1 MIDINKILLKKHI
14 FFDGAMGTMLQNR
27 GISLGEIPPEI
38 YNILNPKVIKDI
50 HKKYID
56 AGVDIITTNTFG
68 ANELKLKDSGY
79 SVEEVI
85 EAGVKL
91 AKEVSNGNIV
101 ALDIGPTGEMLE
113 PIGNLKFNRAY
124 EIFKRQVIAG
134 VNAGCDIILIE
145 TISDLYEAKAAILA
159 AKENSELP
167 VFCTMTFGEDGR
179 TFTGTDP
186 LTMVSVLESLS
197 VDALGVNCSLGP
209 KEILGVVEEIIKYS
223 SIPIIVQPNAGL
235 PRVENNKTIFDIT
248 PKEFAFYGKVMANK
262 GVSILGGCCGTTD
275 EYIKEV
281 VKNLKYNVPL
291 KIIKKNITMVSSS
304 SKTIILGEGIK
315 VVGERI
321 NPTGK
326 KEFREALKN
335 NDINY
340 ILKEAIS
347 QKKSG
352 AHILDINLGLPEIN
366 EKDIMIRT
374 IKELQGTINVPIQID
389 SSDTKV
395 IEAAVRICNGKPII
409 NSVNGKEES
418 MKSIFPIVK
427 KYGTCVIALTL
438 DENGIPNTI
447 EDRVKIAEKIIN
459 TAKTYGIDKKDIIV
473 DCLALTAS
481 AQQKEVMGTLDALE
495 IIKKQFKVK
504 TLLGISNI
512 SFGLPKRELINR
524 TFLTMALTK
533 GLDVPI
539 LNPKDREAMET
550 IKSFEVLA
558 NIDKNCENYIKEID
572 DFKKEKIDTREKM
585 DLKHLVISGLTEDV
599 LKMTKT
605 LLDKK
610 NGIEIMDEYLIPAL
624 DEIGKEYEEG
634 TIFLPQL
641 IKCGETVKEA
651 FNIIKKHMDKKNNDT
666 VIRGKIVLAT
676 VKDDIH
682 DIGKNIVKLLL
693 ENYGFEVIDLGKNV
707 SVERI
712 LEVVKKHNIK
722 LVGLS
727 ALMTT
732 TVKSMEETI
741 LKLKETIPLCKVF
754 VGGAVLNKEYAKQI
768 GADYYAKDAR
778 ESVFIA
784 NEVFK

>member
-1 MIDINKILLKKHI
+1 MIDINKFLLKKHI

-27 GISLGEIPPEI
+27 GISLGEVPPEI

-79 SVEEVI
+79 SVEKVI

-91 AKEVSNGNIV
+91 AKEVSNGKLV

-113 PIGNLKFNRAY
+113 PMGDLKFERAY
-124 EIFKRQVIAG
+124 EIFKSQVIAG

-159 AKENSELP
+159 AKENSSLP

-186 LTMVSVLESLS
+186 ITMVSVLEGLS
-197 VDALGVNCSLGP
+197 VDALGINCSLGP
-209 KEILGVVEEIIKYS
+209 KEMLPVMEKIIKYS
-223 SIPIIVQPNAGL
+223 SIPVIAQPNAGL
-235 PRVENNKTIFDIT
+235 PRVVDGKTIFDIT
-248 PKEFAFYGKVMANK
+248 PEEFAFYQKQMASL

-275 EYIKEV
+275 KYIKV
-281 VKNLKYNVPL
+281 VIDELKNSIPKKILK
-291 KIIKKNITMVSSS
+291 KDKTMISSYC
-304 SKTIILGEGIK
+304 KTVILGEGIK

-326 KEFREALKN
+326 EEFKEAIKSN
-335 NDINY
+335 NISY
-340 ILKEAIS
+340 ILNEAIS
-347 QKKSG
+347 QRACG
-352 AHILDINLGLPEIN
+352 AHILDINVGLPGID
-366 EKDIMIRT
+366 EKDIMVKT
-374 IKELQGTINVPIQID
+374 IKNLQSTVDIPLQID
-389 SSDTKV
+389 SADCDV
-395 IEAAVRICNGKPII
+395 IEAATRIYNGKPII
-409 NSVNGKEES
+409 NSVNGKQES
-418 MKSIFPIVK
+418 MKNIFPIVK
-427 KYGTCVIALTL
+427 KYGACVIALTL
-438 DENGIPNTI
+438 DENGIPTTI

-459 TAKTYGIDKKDIIV
+459 TAKEYGIDKKDIIV
-473 DCLALTAS
+473 DCLVLTAS
-481 AQQKEVMGTLDALE
+481 AQQKEVMETLDALG
-495 IIKKQFKVK
+495 IIKEKFKVK
-504 TLLGISNI
+504 TILGISNI
-512 SFGLPKRELINR
+512 SFGLPKRELMNR

-539 LNPKDREAMET
+539 LNPNDRDIMET

-558 NIDKNCENYIKEID
+558 NIDTNCENYIGEISNL
-572 DFKKEKIDTREKM
+572 KKEVKYNNKKINLKDIVVNGVLDEVENVTKELLKTKDGVEIIEK
-585 DLKHLVISGLTEDV
+585 
-599 LKMTKT
+599 
-605 LLDKK
+605 
-610 NGIEIMDEYLIPAL
+610 YLIPAL
-624 DEIGKEYEEG
+624 DLVGNDYEEG
-634 TIFLPQL
+634 KIFLPQL
-641 IKCGETVKEA
+641 IKCGETVKKS
-651 FNIIKKHMDKKNNDT
+651 FQIIKDNIKKYNKKD
-666 VIRGKIVLAT
+666 VVKGKIVLAT

-693 ENYGFEVIDLGKNV
+693 ENYGFEVVDLGKNV
-707 SVERI
+707 SVETI
-712 LEVVKKHNIK
+712 LEVVKKYNIK

-741 LKLKETIPLCKVF
+741 SRLKEVNPICKVF
-754 VGGAVLNKEYAKQI
+754 VGGAVLNEEYAKQI

-778 ESVFIA
+778 ESVLIA
-784 NEVFK
+784 NEIFK